1 MCTCTLALG
10 IFQFV
15 HLFVHASVRPSALPA
30 CLLARLSVCLSVYLQ
45 FCISAFVVLFT
56 TDEHANH
63 GIQMNACMHED
74 VSMLFDTST
83 SFTSIHGNMRV
94 WVCDYVKVVHVL
106 HILLV
111 YVYIYLYIYLH
122 IHIQRAANTC
132 RTMFLVVFP
141 VRMRNHE
148 TSAKKVTSVSRRSRR
163 MHHPTKI

>member
-1 MCTCTLALG
+1 MFICLSML
-10 IFQFV
+10 Q
-15 HLFVHASVRPSALPA
+15 SVRLPCLPA
-30 CLLARLSVCLSVYLQ
+30 CLPVSLSVCLSVYLQ

-111 YVYIYLYIYLH
+111 YVYIYIYLYIYLH